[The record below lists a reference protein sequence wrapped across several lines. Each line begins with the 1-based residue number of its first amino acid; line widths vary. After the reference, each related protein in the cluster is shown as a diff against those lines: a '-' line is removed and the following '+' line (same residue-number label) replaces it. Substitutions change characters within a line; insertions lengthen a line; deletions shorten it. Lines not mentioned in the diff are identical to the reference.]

1 MRWISK
7 VLRLASLKGDAESD
21 APTALGAKHR
31 RRVRRMI
38 LGNSAATTGVSLYWA
53 AYFSFASLWTVVSL
67 QLLAVGAAAVA
78 ASLALRGRMRLASR
92 VLISAIFALVCF
104 GAVFIDPPVAG
115 INRSIHH
122 FLIATGVMSCLL
134 MRSERMW
141 LRLGVPMTCFL
152 AWATFSS
159 FDLGIVTS
167 IALPVA
173 ARAHTGWVNCFAAI
187 LMVYATL
194 HVILTDA
201 AERSAEEGELRE
213 ALLHGDFVLHYQ
225 PQVDAQGQLIGAE
238 ALIRWHHPR
247 RGMVPPSEFISLAE
261 KSGLML
267 PMGAWVL
274 KTACEKLVVWSHRP
288 ETSSLVMA
296 VNVSIVQFS
305 HPDFVT
311 TVLGVLER
319 SGAKAARLKLEITEG
334 MLAHDLDDIVNKMTL
349 LKAHG
354 VAFSLDD
361 FGTGFSSL
369 SYLRRLPLDQLK
381 IDQSFVRHMLG
392 SKKDA
397 AIVQA
402 VIALGQSMEL
412 GVIAE
417 GVETAEQR
425 QFLLGLGC
433 TEYQGYLFSKPI
445 TAKEFTAFARQSFRQ
460 PRVRLVGAQTPLAAA

>member
-1 MRWISK
+1 MSK
-7 VLRLASLKGDAESD
+7 VLSRLPPKRDA
-21 APTALGAKHR
+21 APIVLTALGAKHR

-38 LGNSAATTGVSLYWA
+38 LANSAASAGVSLCWA
-53 AYFSFASLWTVVSL
+53 AYFSFASLWTVVGL
-67 QLLAVGAAAVA
+67 HVLAAGAAAVA

-92 VLISAIFALVCF
+92 VLISAILLLVCF
-104 GAVFIDPPVAG
+104 GAVFIDPPVEG

-122 FLIATGVMSCLL
+122 FLIAMGVMSCLL
-134 MRSERMW
+134 MRAERMW
-141 LRLGVPMTCFL
+141 LRRTVPMTCFL
-152 AWATFSS
+152 AWAAFSS
-159 FDLGIVTS
+159 FDLGIVSS
-167 IALPVA
+167 IALPAA
-173 ARAHTGWVNCFAAI
+173 ARAHTGWVNCFAAM

-194 HVILTDA
+194 HIILTDA

-213 ALLHGDFVLHYQ
+213 ALLHGEFVLHYQ
-225 PQVDAQGQLIGAE
+225 PQVDAQGRLIGAE

-247 RGMVPPSEFISLAE
+247 RGMVPPGEFISLAE

-267 PMGAWVL
+267 PMGTWVL
-274 KTACEKLVVWSHRP
+274 KTACEQLVVWSHRP
-288 ETSSLVMA
+288 ETASLVMA

-319 SGAKAARLKLEITEG
+319 SGANAARLKLEVTEG
-334 MLAHDLDDIVNKMTL
+334 MLANDLDDIVNKMTL

-354 VAFSLDD
+354 VSFSLDD

-381 IDQSFVRHMLG
+381 IDQSFVRHMHG

-397 AIVQA
+397 AIVHA
-402 VIALGQSMEL
+402 VIALGQSLEL

-417 GVETAEQR
+417 GVETDEQR
-425 QFLLGLGC
+425 RFLLALGC
-433 TEYQGYLFSKPI
+433 TQYQGFLFSKPI
-445 TAKEFTAFARQSFRQ
+445 TAKEFAAFARASFRR
-460 PRVRLVGAQTPLAAA
+460 PGFRLVETDVPLAAA